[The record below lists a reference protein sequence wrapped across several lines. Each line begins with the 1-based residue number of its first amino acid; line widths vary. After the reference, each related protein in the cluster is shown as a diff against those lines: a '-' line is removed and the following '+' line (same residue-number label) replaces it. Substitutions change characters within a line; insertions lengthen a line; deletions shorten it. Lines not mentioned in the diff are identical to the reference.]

1 MGFSGHRCANRCI
14 LREESRITM
23 LVIMLG
29 GLTLCL
35 IYGIKE
41 TLDKHREDT
50 DNESD

>member
-1 MGFSGHRCANRCI
+1 MDGHGRRCLI
-14 LREESRITM
+14 LV
-23 LVIMLG
+23 LLLG

-41 TLDKHREDT
+41 TLDKHRENT

>member
-1 MGFSGHRCANRCI
+1 
-14 LREESRITM
+14 M